1 MVKPRVKETDT
12 GIQNTLDIT
21 AFDKMRR
28 KMRDHDHLDTVRLI
42 QSGIN
47 NGLALEIGPGPGYL
61 GLEWL
66 RRTTGTTLKAVEI
79 SQGMILLAQKNADE
93 YQLRNRLT
101 YILGDAKNL
110 PFENENFDAV
120 FSSGSLHEWAEPKQ
134 IFNEIYRVLK
144 PGGRYY
150 ISDLRRDLNP
160 VLKASLIKSTEPK
173 EIVPGF
179 ITSINAAYTKKE
191 LQELLLSSKLKEA
204 EVRKNIMT
212 LEVTGIRKSG

>member
-1 MVKPRVKETDT
+1 MVKPRVKETDN
-12 GIQNTLDIT
+12 GIQNPFDIT
-21 AFDKMRR
+21 VFDKMRR
-28 KMRDHDHLDTVRLI
+28 KMRDDNHLDTVRLI

-47 NGLALEIGPGPGYL
+47 HGLALEIGPGPGYL

-79 SQGMILLAQKNADE
+79 SQGMILLAQKNAEE
-93 YQLRNRLT
+93 YQLRDRLT
-101 YILGDAKNL
+101 YILGDAQNL
-110 PFENENFDAV
+110 PFDNENFDAV

-160 VLKASLIKSTEPK
+160 ALKALLIKSTEPK

-179 ITSINAAYTKKE
+179 ITSIHAAYTKKE

-212 LEVTGIRKSG
+212 LEVTGIKKSG

>member
-1 MVKPRVKETDT
+1 MVKPRVKETDN
-12 GIQNTLDIT
+12 GIQNTFDIT
-21 AFDKMRR
+21 AFDKLRR
-28 KMRDHDHLDTVRLI
+28 KMRDHNHLDTVRLI
-42 QSGIN
+42 HSGIN

-79 SQGMILLAQKNADE
+79 SQGMILLAEKNADE

-101 YILGDAKNL
+101 YILGDAQNL
-110 PFENENFDAV
+110 PFENESFDAV

-160 VLKASLIKSTEPK
+160 VIKAIIIKSTDPK

-179 ITSINAAYTKKE
+179 ITSLNAAYTKKE
-191 LQELLLSSKLKEA
+191 LKKLLLTSKLKDA
-204 EVRKNIMT
+204 DVRKNIVT